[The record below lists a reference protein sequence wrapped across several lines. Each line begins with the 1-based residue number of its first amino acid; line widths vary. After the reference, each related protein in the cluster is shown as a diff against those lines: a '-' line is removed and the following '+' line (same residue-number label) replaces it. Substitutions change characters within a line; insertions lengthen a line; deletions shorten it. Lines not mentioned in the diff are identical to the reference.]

1 MSLNGR
7 CTEEKI
13 WNYLKGK
20 GLCDFGIAGLMGNLE
35 AESSMQPN
43 NLQNSYQKKLGYSD
57 ESYTAA
63 VDSGK
68 YANFA
73 KDAAGYGLAQWTY
86 HTRKA
91 ALLKFAQ
98 DTGRSIGD
106 LELQLDFLW
115 KELSEGYTG
124 VLKVLQTAT
133 SVQEA
138 SDKVLVSYERPAD
151 MGNAVKNKR
160 AGFGMAFYNQ
170 YAGQTGFSAG
180 TDADSSGMTPG
191 QKQCLLAYL
200 GYYGGPVNGTWTDEC
215 KDATTRFQKDFGGIA
230 VDGIVGPETGK
241 ALTHAVAYGMTA
253 KNTNDDESEDD
264 FWGRIKYWS
273 RDEFK
278 CRCGEYHTPYC
289 DGFPVEPDHTLVE
302 LADNVRGHFGRPGYR
317 SSGIR
322 CEQHNADSGGV
333 SNSRHLRGKALDF
346 RIEGHTAAQVLAY
359 VLTLSKVRYAYA
371 IDGTYVHMDVE

>member
-1 MSLNGR
+1 MALTGR

-13 WNYLKGK
+13 WNYLKAK
-20 GLCDFGIAGLMGNLE
+20 GLSDFGIAGLMGNLE

-63 VDSGK
+63 VDSGR
-68 YANFA
+68 YTNFA

-98 DTGRSIGD
+98 GAGKSIGD
-106 LELQLDFLW
+106 LETQLNFLW
-115 KELSEGYTG
+115 KELSESYTG
-124 VLKVLQTAT
+124 VLKVLQNAT
-133 SVQEA
+133 SIQEA

-151 MGNAVKNKR
+151 MSDAVKNKR

-170 YAGQTGFSAG
+170 YAGQTGFSAA
-180 TDADSSGMTPG
+180 TDTDSSGMTAG

-200 GYYGGPVNGTWTDEC
+200 GYYGGPVNGIWTDEC
-215 KDATTRFQKDFGGIA
+215 KDATIRFQKDFRGIA

-241 ALTHAVAYGMTA
+241 ALTHAVAYGMTT

-264 FWGRIKYWS
+264 FWGHIKYWS

-302 LADNVRGHFGRPGYR
+302 LADDVRGHFGRPGYR

-322 CEQHNADSGGV
+322 CRQHNIDSGGV

-359 VLTLSKVRYAYA
+359 VLTLSKVRYAYD

>member
-1 MSLNGR
+1 MSLTGFSND
-7 CTEEKI
+7 EKV
-13 WNYLKGK
+13 WNYLKEK
-20 GLCDFGIAGLMGNLE
+20 GLSDFGIAGLMGNLE

-63 VDSGK
+63 VDNGT
-68 YANFA
+68 YTNFA

-98 DTGRSIGD
+98 AAGKSVGD
-106 LELQLDFLW
+106 LEMQLDFLW
-115 KELSEGYTG
+115 KELSDSYTG

-151 MGNAVKNKR
+151 MGDAVKNKR

-170 YAGQTGFSAG
+170 YAGQTGFSAA

-200 GYYGGPVNGTWTDEC
+200 GYYGGPVNGIWTDEC

-253 KNTNDDESEDD
+253 KNTVESEDD
-264 FWGRIKYWS
+264 FWAGIKYWS

-278 CRCGEYHTPYC
+278 CRCGEYHDPYC
-289 DGFPVEPDHTLVE
+289 NGFPVEPDHTLVE
-302 LADNVRGHFGRPGYR
+302 LADDVRGHFGRPGYR

-322 CEQHNADSGGV
+322 CAQHNTDSGGV

-359 VLTLSKVRYAYA
+359 VKTLSKVRYAYD
-371 IDGTYVHMDVE
+371 IDGTYVHMDVD

>member
-1 MSLNGR
+1 MSLTGFSID
-7 CTEEKI
+7 EKV
-13 WNYLKGK
+13 WNYLKEK
-20 GLCDFGIAGLMGNLE
+20 GLSDFGIAGLMGNLE

-63 VDSGK
+63 VDNGT
-68 YANFA
+68 YTNFA
-73 KDAAGYGLAQWTY
+73 KDAAGYGLAQWTPY
-86 HTRKA
+86 QMLPEQKSRSA
-91 ALLKFAQ
+91 APSERRCNYQTVPSRGSQAAFQ
-98 DTGRSIGD
+98 DHQRTFLRPGQTSGGRLYGCDRS
-106 LELQLDFLW
+106 
-115 KELSEGYTG
+115 
-124 VLKVLQTAT
+124 
-133 SVQEA
+133 
-138 SDKVLVSYERPAD
+138 VSYERPAD
-151 MGNAVKNKR
+151 MGDAVKNKR

-170 YAGQTGFSAG
+170 YAGQTGFSAA

-200 GYYGGPVNGTWTDEC
+200 GYYGGPVNGVWTDEC

-253 KNTNDDESEDD
+253 KNTVESEDD
-264 FWGRIKYWS
+264 FWAGIKYWS

-278 CRCGEYHTPYC
+278 CRCGEYHDPYC
-289 DGFPVEPDHTLVE
+289 NGFPVEPDHTLVE
-302 LADNVRGHFGRPGYR
+302 LADDVRGHFGRPGYR

-322 CEQHNADSGGV
+322 CAQHNTDSGGV

-359 VLTLSKVRYAYA
+359 VKTLSKVRYAYD